1 MILLRKL
8 RGFIKTSGIRGV
20 SSCLPKMNILTKVIV
35 NWKISHWASTESL
48 ILLNLL
54 MTNVPIIC
62 SAIQLTSFYMMG
74 TLVIKRLKL
83 KNCFKYSAHDYTL
96 RMPVAEIA
104 NSVVFSR
111 SVWIYKR
118 NTLWKTSF
126 CLMRVKPGKE

>member
-62 SAIQLTSFYMMG
+62 SAIQLTSFYM
-74 TLVIKRLKL
+74 IEKL

-126 CLMRVKPGKE
+126 SLMRVKPGKE